1 MALPVA
7 ARKMAAMKILPIV
20 LSLALALAACNRDDG
35 KGGGPMEK
43 AGRDA
48 DRAIGQAGKSVE
60 QAGRE
65 MQDAAKG
72 RKQD

>member
-1 MALPVA
+1 
-7 ARKMAAMKILPIV
+7 MKTLM
-20 LSLALALAACNRDDG
+20 LTLCLALSLAACNRDDG

-48 DRAIGQAGKSVE
+48 DRAIGQAGKAVE
-60 QAGRE
+60 DAGRN

-72 RKQD
+72 KK

>member
-1 MALPVA
+1 MRL
-7 ARKMAAMKILPIV
+7 
-20 LSLALALAACNRDDG
+20 LSISLLVALALAACNRDDG

-60 QAGRE
+60 KAGRE

-72 RKQD
+72 K

>member
-1 MALPVA
+1 MRL
-7 ARKMAAMKILPIV
+7 
-20 LSLALALAACNRDDG
+20 LSITLCVALALTACNRDDG

-60 QAGRE
+60 KAGKD

-72 RKQD
+72 K

>member
-1 MALPVA
+1 MKSLSIVVALA
-7 ARKMAAMKILPIV
+7 IV
-20 LSLALALAACNRDDG
+20 LGACSRDDG

-60 QAGRE
+60 KAGRD

-72 RKQD
+72 K

>member
-1 MALPVA
+1 MALRA
-7 ARKMAAMKILPIV
+7 AVRKMAAMKTLTIV

-60 QAGRE
+60 KAGKD

-72 RKQD
+72 K

>member
-1 MALPVA
+1 MKLAALA
-7 ARKMAAMKILPIV
+7 FACLM
-20 LSLALALAACNRDDG
+20 ALAACSRDDG

-60 QAGRE
+60 QAGRD

-72 RKQD
+72 KK

>member
-1 MALPVA
+1 
-7 ARKMAAMKILPIV
+7 MKS
-20 LSLALALAACNRDDG
+20 LSLAVALALMLGACSRDDG
-35 KGGGPMEK
+35 KGGPMEK

-60 QAGRE
+60 QAGRN

-72 RKQD
+72 KK

>member
-1 MALPVA
+1 MRLLGV
-7 ARKMAAMKILPIV
+7 ILTAV
-20 LSLALALAACNRDDG
+20 TLALGACNRDDG
-35 KGGGPMEK
+35 RGGGPMEK

-60 QAGRE
+60 QAGRD

-72 RKQD
+72 KK

>member
-1 MALPVA
+1 VLAMVA
-7 ARKMAAMKILPIV
+7 
-20 LSLALALAACNRDDG
+20 LALALGACNRDDG
-35 KGGGPMEK
+35 RSGGPMEK

-60 QAGRE
+60 QAGRD

-72 RKQD
+72 KK